1 MIWMNPPKSAHNPSP
16 ATMGAVTP
24 AIRGPMRVLIFE
36 ADPVVRLQLRHAL
49 AMHRDFEI
57 VAECSD
63 ASEAARDI
71 PATRPDLVFC
81 GWELESAVA
90 LWRALRPS
98 AVLAVMAQ
106 GERRAAE
113 AFELGAIDFLLKP
126 IALGRLDSTLARARM
141 VLRAQHHAGSPVGEG
156 SGGAVP
162 GRLVLK
168 RDGEYHFVAP
178 QDIIRAEAQ
187 GDFVKV
193 FTVAGAHLVRTT
205 LARLLERLDPQLF
218 LRVHRS
224 HVINCTHVAKVGL
237 RPEGDYVVT
246 LKAGGT
252 VPVAR
257 AQAGA
262 IRRLLT

>member
-1 MIWMNPPKSAHNPSP
+1 MIWMNPPKSAHNPNP
-16 ATMGAVTP
+16 ATLGAVAP
-24 AIRGPMRVLIFE
+24 VARGPMRVLIFE

-49 AMHRDFEI
+49 AVHRDFEV
-57 VAECSD
+57 VAECGD

-81 GWELESAVA
+81 DWESESAIA

-126 IALGRLDSTLARARM
+126 IALGRLESTLARARV
-141 VLRAQHHAGSPVGEG
+141 VLRAQGAGNPAGDSPGA
-156 SGGAVP
+156 AVP

-205 LARLLERLDPQLF
+205 LARLVERLDPQLF

-224 HVINCTHVAKVGL
+224 HVINCAHVAKVGL

-257 AQAGA
+257 TQASS